1 MSPYKTNTV
10 FAKDIKLTEAK
21 RQYDR
26 EAKNLLSY
34 RFIVDFFLKYCTD
47 EFAGYSLG
55 EINRLL
61 GGEGTELLGDGKI
74 KLMNN
79 KDNLP
84 GVVPIEFDLRFNVET
99 PHGQKL
105 QLDIEPQ
112 KALLPEKL
120 LKNRGC
126 YYCSRMITAQSNT
139 VFQKDHY
146 QEMQKVYSIW
156 IIPDA
161 GSRENTI
168 EEYVL
173 QNKNNK
179 DDVLQVMKLIYLYLG
194 NPYQEGI
201 PEILQL
207 LDVIFSA
214 TMTIE
219 EIITVLED
227 VFHVKMTVEVKEV
240 MTKMCNFSDVILAR
254 GEARGEARGAVRGE
268 EKTMRMVAFNL
279 KAMHTPVEVIAK
291 VLETTVEKVK
301 ELLEVKA

>member
-173 QNKNNK
+173 QNNK

-227 VFHVKMTVEVKEV
+227 VFHVKMTEEVKEV
-240 MTKMCNFSDVILAR
+240 MTKMCNFSDVIQAR
-254 GEARGEARGAVRGE
+254 SKAVGE
-268 EKTMRMVAFNL
+268 EETKRMVAFNL